1 MSDCNL
7 TDGYGE
13 CYECNHYRKENNKL
27 KKEVEELK
35 QQLAEK
41 DKVIWLLGETYT
53 TFTNHC
59 EEILKKKQSTTQ
71 EIIDKATQKAKG
83 V

>member
-1 MSDCNL
+1 MS
-7 TDGYGE
+7 GYLCIGE
-13 CYECNHYRKENNKL
+13 CQHYIEQDIYIIKL

-35 QQLAEK
+35 RHLAEK